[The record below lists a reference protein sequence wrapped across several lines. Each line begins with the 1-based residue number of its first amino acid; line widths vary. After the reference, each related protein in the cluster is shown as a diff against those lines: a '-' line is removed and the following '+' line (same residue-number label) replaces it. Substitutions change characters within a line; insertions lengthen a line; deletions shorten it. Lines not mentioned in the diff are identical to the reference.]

1 MNLEQVFSYAALV
14 FILIAAIAQGVSV
27 ACNLYMKKMAEEG
40 KKVPVQVVTA
50 KEAADALYTEANQ
63 ILNITGAQKK
73 EWATEQLQKQKPN
86 LTKEVAAGLI
96 QKSYDDAHAND
107 PKDDTSN
114 SEDTTQPI
122 GFLDNGGDSNESSKA

>member
-73 EWATEQLQKQKPN
+73 EWATEQLQKQKPS
-86 LTKEVAAGLI
+86 LTKEVASGLI
-96 QKSYDDAHAND
+96 QKSYNDAHAED
-107 PKDDTSN
+107 SKTTSD
-114 SEDTTQPI
+114 SETETQPI
-122 GFLDNGGDSNESSKA
+122 GFLDNGDDSNGSSQA